1 MSNMPMLGA
10 AIPVQELE
18 PYVDWLVEGGRD
30 LELQSFHSAE
40 VLNGEWLPLSQ
51 KARQLLANH
60 DGRLG
65 IHGPF
70 PGFSIASE
78 DPDIQAVVRRR
89 LMQGLDVC
97 EELGA
102 TQMVIHSPYKGWDY
116 ENLENSD
123 EGPELVVRNARICL
137 TDAVDR
143 AERLGVQLVLE
154 TIEDRDP
161 HARVDL
167 AKRLDSPSL
176 KVSIDTGH
184 AYYAHCVGNAPA
196 VDRYVRAAGDML
208 AHVHLQDADGF
219 ADRHWALGDGSIPWV
234 PVFEELGK
242 LTSNPRLIIELRDKS
257 GLRRSARFL
266 EAIELAR

>member
-18 PYVDWLVEGGRD
+18 QHVDWLVDGGRD

-40 VLNGEWLPLSQ
+40 VLNGDWQPL
-51 KARQLLANH
+51 ARRARDLLANH
-60 DGRLG
+60 QGRLG

-70 PGFSIASE
+70 PGFTIDTE
-78 DPDIQAVVRRR
+78 DPDIRSVVRTR

-102 TQMVIHSPYKGWDY
+102 TQMVIHSPYKSWDH
-116 ENLENSD
+116 ENLLNAED
-123 EGPELVVRNARICL
+123 GPETRVDNVRACL
-137 TDAVDR
+137 SEALMR
-143 AERLGVQLVLE
+143 AERLGVELVLE
-154 TIEDRDP
+154 NVEDRDP
-161 HARVDL
+161 YARVDL
-167 AKRLDSPSL
+167 AKRIDSPSL

-184 AYYAHCVGNAPA
+184 AYYAHRIGDAPA

-219 ADRHWALGDGSIPWV
+219 ADRHWALGDGSIPWF
-234 PVFEELGK
+234 PIFEELGR
-242 LTSNPRLIIELRDKS
+242 LSSNPRLIIELRDKS

-266 EAIELAR
+266 EAIGLAR